1 MEAWQMS
8 TVKLTLL
15 GVAAAIA
22 VMVGSFIWFVA
33 TWDASKEEPI
43 TYISHTTLRGLA

>member
-1 MEAWQMS
+1 MS
-8 TVKLTLL
+8 PVKLTLL

-33 TWDASKEEPI
+33 TWDPSKEDSI
-43 TYISHTTLRGLA
+43 TDITQTTLRGLA

>member
-1 MEAWQMS
+1 MS
-8 TVKLTLL
+8 PVKLTLL
-15 GVAAAIA
+15 GIAAATA